1 VIVQE
6 SLVSP
11 SPSEADERLAGVRR
25 IAIVPAFNEEASVAE
40 VIRELRAF
48 DPEFEVVLIDDGST
62 DRTARAARE
71 AGAQVV
77 RLPYNLGIGGAMQ
90 TGYQY
95 ARDHGFQIAVQVDAD
110 GQHDPAE
117 IPKLL
122 APLLEDRAD
131 MVVGSRFVGD
141 AGYRVPRSRRIG
153 IVIFSRIVS
162 LIVRQRV
169 TDTTS
174 GFRAV
179 NRLGILL
186 FATDYPHDYPEVEAT
201 VLVFRH
207 RLRLAEVAVQMR
219 TRASGRSS
227 ITALRSFYYMVKVTL
242 ALLIGLFRRYSTPLE
257 ER

>member
-1 VIVQE
+1 MKAVAETLPATLDDRIV
-6 SLVSP
+6 
-11 SPSEADERLAGVRR
+11 AVRR
-25 IAIVPAFNEEASVAE
+25 MAIVPALNEAQTIASVVAE
-40 VIRELRAF
+40 IRAV
-48 DPEFEVVLIDDGST
+48 DPGLEILVIDDGST
-62 DRTARAARE
+62 DDTLAEARR
-71 AGAQVV
+71 AGALVA
-77 RLPYNLGIGGAMQ
+77 RLPYNVGIGGAVQ